1 MLRPSR
7 ARDEKLLGRWEEEA
21 GMRLGT
27 QVPLMR
33 HRLGL
38 GGGGGAEPPLAPP
51 TYSRRPFRSQSPC
64 RENGLCSPG
73 GRSSSSAVHLVAQ
86 EGCRMHRAALAT
98 FASVALQDYADTCLA
113 YLPVPV
119 FSVPGLQPQVNYSCS

>member
-1 MLRPSR
+1 MLCPSR

-21 GMRLGT
+21 GTRLGT

-51 TYSRRPFRSQSPC
+51 TYSRRPFRSPEPVQGELAVLTRWAEQFIS
-64 RENGLCSPG
+64 CSPG
-73 GRSSSSAVHLVAQ
+73 GPR
-86 EGCRMHRAALAT
+86 
-98 FASVALQDYADTCLA
+98 
-113 YLPVPV
+113 
-119 FSVPGLQPQVNYSCS
+119 GL

>member
-1 MLRPSR
+1 M
-7 ARDEKLLGRWEEEA
+7 GEEA
-21 GMRLGT
+21 GTRLGT